1 MKAIHVYLPDHV
13 RQAVGGNGNLTEAL
27 KAILEEVA
35 DSGDSSCLPQ
45 EKRLLSEASAK

>member
-13 RQAVGGNGNLTEAL
+13 RQAVGGKGNLTEAL

-35 DSGDSSCLPQ
+35 ESGDSSCLPQ